1 MSPMYASYVCST
13 SNALLIISVRSTCR
27 DVCQLCADTSHLL
40 SFLSVHSLSLS
51 LSLWITVSLSHTL
64 GHTCSTLYI
73 VSLNLPGSLRAKF
86 RSFVSVSGLTYDLIC
101 SPSKPSAKSL
111 KFFFFFFLHCGCVY
125 IWRYRFLAVNNSLL
139 KTVLTLESTDLIEI
153 KVMVP
158 SQVTKYFSFVLLQR
172 KVERFGTP
180 KVGMN
185 AILYSLHSA

>member
-1 MSPMYASYVCST
+1 M
-13 SNALLIISVRSTCR
+13 
-27 DVCQLCADTSHLL
+27 
-40 SFLSVHSLSLS
+40 
-51 LSLWITVSLSHTL
+51 
-64 GHTCSTLYI
+64 
-73 VSLNLPGSLRAKF
+73 
-86 RSFVSVSGLTYDLIC
+86 
-101 SPSKPSAKSL
+101 
-111 KFFFFFFLHCGCVY
+111 
-125 IWRYRFLAVNNSLL
+125 NNSLL